1 MEKGVPMNR
10 QSWTVETGVGLF
22 LLIGLVCVAYLSFN
36 LGDVRLWGGGDYM
49 VHARFSN
56 VSGLKKKASVTMAG
70 VEIGRVEDI
79 RLEDGDAVV
88 TLRIYGVPLE
98 EDVIAS
104 IKTMGIIGDKY
115 IAVSA
120 GASDE
125 RIPPNGWIRE
135 TQPPLDV
142 EELIGRFVFGSM
154 EKK

>member
-1 MEKGVPMNR
+1 MNR

>member
-1 MEKGVPMNR
+1 MNR

-22 LLIGLVCVAYLSFN
+22 ILIGLVCVAYLSLN
-36 LGDVRLWGGGDYM
+36 LGDVRLLGGNEYT
-49 VHARFSN
+49 VYAKFSN
-56 VSGLKKKASVTMAG
+56 VSGLKKKAAVTMAG

-79 RLEDGDAVV
+79 RLQDGAAVV
-88 TLRIYGVPLE
+88 AMRITKNVKLE
-98 EDVIAS
+98 EDAIAS

-120 GASDE
+120 GASE
-125 RIPPNGWIRE
+125 QRIPPEGWIRE

-142 EELIGRFVFGSM
+142 EELVGKFVFGTM

>member
-1 MEKGVPMNR
+1 MNR
-10 QSWTVETGVGLF
+10 ESWTVETGVGLF

-36 LGDVRLWGGGDYM
+36 LGDVRLWGGSDYM
-49 VHARFSN
+49 VYARFSN
-56 VSGLKKKASVTMAG
+56 VSGLKKKAAVTMAG

-79 RLEDGDAVV
+79 QLQDGAAVV
-88 TLRIYGVPLE
+88 TLRIYEGVPLE

-120 GASDE
+120 GASE
-125 RIPPNGWIRE
+125 GRIPPNGWIRE

-142 EELIGRFVFGSM
+142 EELVGKFVFGTM
-154 EKK
+154 EKKQ

>member
-1 MEKGVPMNR
+1 MNR

-22 LLIGLVCVAYLSFN
+22 ILIGLVCVAYLSLN
-36 LGDVRLWGGGDYM
+36 LGDVRLLGGNEYT
-49 VHARFSN
+49 VYAKFSN
-56 VSGLKKKASVTMAG
+56 VSGLKKKAAVTMAG

-79 RLEDGDAVV
+79 RLQDGAAVV
-88 TLRIYGVPLE
+88 AMRITKNVKLE
-98 EDVIAS
+98 EDAIAS

-120 GASDE
+120 GASE
-125 RIPPNGWIRE
+125 QRIPPDGWIRE

-142 EELIGRFVFGSM
+142 EELVGKFVFGTM